1 MIDEKVF
8 LILRIILFFVAT
20 PFVYKALQALD
31 FSKLFLN
38 NSSSQIRL
46 LLIVLSFIMGYL
58 FIDVIV
64 SLFEHL
70 NGLAL

>member
-1 MIDEKVF
+1 
-8 LILRIILFFVAT
+8 LILRIILFFIAT

-31 FSKLFLN
+31 FSKLFMN

-70 NGLAL
+70 NGLA